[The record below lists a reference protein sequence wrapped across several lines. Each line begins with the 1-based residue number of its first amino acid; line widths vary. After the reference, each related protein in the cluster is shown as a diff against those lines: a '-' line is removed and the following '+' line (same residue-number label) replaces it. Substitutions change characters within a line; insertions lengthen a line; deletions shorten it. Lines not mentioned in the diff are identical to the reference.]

1 MHSSRLVGNPKI
13 SLILS
18 LGISTGKAACRWEG
32 KLIAPW
38 ANELR
43 TCENGK
49 TGLDGRGLVIDVKNL
64 TGISQC
70 GEDVLLALMNEGAK
84 FHCRGVFAK
93 QILRQLASR
102 RRRNVKETTR

>member
-1 MHSSRLVGNPKI
+1 VA
-13 SLILS
+13 
-18 LGISTGKAACRWEG
+18 LGG

-43 TCENGK
+43 TACENGK

-64 TGISQC
+64 TGISQE

-84 FHCRGVFAK
+84 FQCRGVFAK
-93 QILRQLASR
+93 QILRQLASGR
-102 RRRNVKETTR
+102 RGNVKETTR